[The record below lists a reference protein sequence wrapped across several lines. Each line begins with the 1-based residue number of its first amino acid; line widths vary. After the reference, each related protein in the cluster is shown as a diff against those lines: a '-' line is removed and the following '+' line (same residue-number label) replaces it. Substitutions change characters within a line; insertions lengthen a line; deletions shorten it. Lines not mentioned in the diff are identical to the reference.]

1 MEANKVGGTFSMSNF
16 EVTQRLLSVASRY
29 DVRTEGSE
37 TIVMTIKG
45 TLMSATPNFSL
56 LEGTEGKELG
66 SLKGNF
72 AKTKFQILDA
82 AGKEQASIEFPSIAL
97 KKTLALQVGDKT
109 FTADAGVFKDVFQC
123 KSADSAVVLEVAKK
137 SGLTAVRDKFVVKVT
152 DSITQEIGLLAAV
165 AIHSRF
171 FEMV

>member
-1 MEANKVGGTFSMSNF
+1 MSSF

-29 DVRTEGSE
+29 DVRTEGGES
-37 TIVMTIKG
+37 IVMTVKG
-45 TLMSATPNFSL
+45 TLMSATPNFVL

-82 AGKEQASIEFPSIAL
+82 AGKEQASIEFPALAL
-97 KKTLALQVGDKT
+97 KKTMALHVGPKT

-123 KSADSAVVLEVAKK
+123 TGEGGVALEVAKK
-137 SGLTAVRDKFVVKVT
+137 TGLTAVRDRFIVKITEPV
-152 DSITQEIGLLAAV
+152 TQEIGLLAAV

>member
-1 MEANKVGGTFSMSNF
+1 MSNF

-37 TIVMTIKG
+37 SIVMTVKG
-45 TLMSATPNFSL
+45 TLMSATPNFTL
-56 LEGTEGKELG
+56 LEGTEGKQLAT
-66 SLKGNF
+66 LKGNF
-72 AKTKFQILDA
+72 AKTKFQMLDL
-82 AGKEQASIEFPSIAL
+82 AGKEQALIEFPAIAL
-97 KKTLALQVGDKT
+97 KKTLALHVGDKT

-123 KSADSAVVLEVAKK
+123 KNGEGAVILEVAKK
-137 SGLTAVRDKFVVKVT
+137 TGLTAVRDKFIVKIT
-152 DSITQEIGLLAAV
+152 EPITQEIGLLAAV